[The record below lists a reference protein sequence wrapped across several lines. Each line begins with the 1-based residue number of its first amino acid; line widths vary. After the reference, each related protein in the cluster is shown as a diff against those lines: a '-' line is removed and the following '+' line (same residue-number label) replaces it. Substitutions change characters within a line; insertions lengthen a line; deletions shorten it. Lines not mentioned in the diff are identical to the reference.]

1 MWRSWNP
8 CAVPV
13 GLQNVQP
20 LWKTAWGVGNDGL
33 GEGAAW
39 VVGPDGPALLE
50 QDAATFSN
58 SRLVSPAT

>member
-1 MWRSWNP
+1 M
-8 CAVPV
+8 
-13 GLQNVQP
+13 QP